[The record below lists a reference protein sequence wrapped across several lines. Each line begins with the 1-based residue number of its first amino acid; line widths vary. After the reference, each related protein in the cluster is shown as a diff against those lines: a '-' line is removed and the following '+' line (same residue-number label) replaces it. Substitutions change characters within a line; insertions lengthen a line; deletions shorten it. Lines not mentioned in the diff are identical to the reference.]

1 MQPGSHVE
9 ERISKCE
16 EILSRNP
23 KSVIFAALSDAYRK
37 KGDLAR
43 AFHICGQGLK
53 SHPDYAPGHLVMAK
67 INMERG
73 MYSEAEREL
82 ALAVRTDGKTRATEL
97 LLAQILTKRGQIK
110 GAKKILEKLRTS
122 DPANELIG
130 ELLESIRQKE
140 KSDKPSRAMAAVD
153 ERWRIEKVADLED
166 GVHCLKSLPGVIG
179 ALVIGEDGSVLE
191 SKVKPELDPEVLAAV
206 ANSITGCVKNGI
218 SDVGFGEYAQI
229 LVETGNL
236 QLWITGLKETS
247 LLLCCDPETNMG
259 ALRIKVTELLEH
271 IWGNDA

>member
-37 KGDLAR
+37 KGDLAK
-43 AFHICGQGLK
+43 AFHVCGQGLRF
-53 SHPDYAPGHLVMAK
+53 HPDYGPGHLVMAK

-73 MYSEAEREL
+73 MYSEAEREV
-82 ALAVRTDGKTRATEL
+82 ALAVRADGKTRATEL
-97 LLAQILTKRGQIK
+97 LLAQILTKRGQVK
-110 GAKKILEKLRTS
+110 EAKRILEKLRTS
-122 DPANELIG
+122 DPVNELIG

-140 KSDKPSRAMAAVD
+140 ESHKPSHAMATVE
-153 ERWRIEKVADLED
+153 ERWLIEKVVDLKD
-166 GVHCLKSLPGVIG
+166 GVYYLKSLPGVIG
-179 ALVIGEDGSVLE
+179 ALVTGEDGSVLE
-191 SKVKPELDPEVLAAV
+191 SKVKPELDPEVLAGI

-218 SDVGFGEYAQI
+218 SDMGFGEYAQI

-236 QLWITGLKETS
+236 QVWITVFKERS